1 MGCRET
7 PVERQKEGTVSEKI
21 NLNIPEVQIREVR
34 LGSITGFQGTAQ
46 ELVSAAR
53 CGLRDKNRSFSQ
65 CLGCSTGNAACMVT
79 LIRDA
84 AVISHGPVGCSSC
97 LHEFAFTYRVNA
109 PLRELEHPTQ
119 RKIYSTNLDEGDTVY
134 GGGRKLAEAI
144 REVYSRAKPNAV
156 FVLTT
161 CAVGIIGDDVES
173 VTNDAEEELG
183 IPVVAI
189 FCEGFKSKVWT
200 TGFDAGYHAIAR
212 KIVKPARERRGDV
225 INVINFWGSDIF
237 TEWFEPF
244 GVKPN
249 FITPYATVDSL
260 AHSSEAAATIQACPT
275 LGSYLGAAL
284 EEEFG
289 VPEIRTAAPYGI
301 PQTDRWFRKLGE
313 ILGKPEIAEDII
325 KRKKREYLPKIEAL
339 KKRLSGKTAY
349 VTAGAGHGH
358 SLIAVLAELGVEPQ
372 GAAIFH
378 HDPLYDNGAEEADAL
393 AQTVRDYGDVPNISI
408 CNKQEFE
415 LVNQLNRIRPDILL
429 ARHGGMT
436 LWGAKLGIP
445 SLLIGD
451 EHYGMGYEG
460 IVRYAERIIETIEN
474 DEFVKNL
481 EKYAVNPYT
490 KWWLAQ
496 EPYTFLEGAGEWQA
510 S

>member
-1 MGCRET
+1 VQVRE
-7 PVERQKEGTVSEKI
+7 
-21 NLNIPEVQIREVR
+21 LR
-34 LGSITGFQGTAQ
+34 LGSITGFQGTAG
-46 ELVSAAR
+46 ELVSASR
-53 CGLRDKNRSFSQ
+53 CGLKDKTRSFSQ
-65 CLGCSTGNAACMVT
+65 CLGCSTSNAACMVI
-79 LIRDA
+79 LIQDA

-97 LHEFAFTYRVNA
+97 FHEFAFTYRVNS
-109 PLRELEHPTQ
+109 PLRDVPRPTQ
-119 RKIYSTNLDEGDTVY
+119 RKIYSTNLNENDTIL
-134 GGGRKLAEAI
+134 GAGEKLADAI
-144 REVYSRAKPNAV
+144 REVNARAKPNAI

-173 VTNDAEEELG
+173 VTNAAEEELG
-183 IPVVAI
+183 VPVVAV

-212 KIVKPARERRGDV
+212 KIIKPARERRNDM

-237 TEWFEPF
+237 TEWFKPF
-244 GVKPN
+244 GAKPN
-249 FITPYATVDSL
+249 FITPYSTIESL
-260 AHSSEAAATIQACPT
+260 EHSSEAALTIQACPT
-275 LGSYLGAAL
+275 LGSYLAAAL
-284 EEEFG
+284 DKEFG
-289 VPEIRTAAPYGI
+289 VPELKTAAPYGI
-301 PQTDRWFRKLGE
+301 PQTDRWFRLLGE
-313 ILGKPEIAEDII
+313 ILGKEKEAEAFLAKQKETYI
-325 KRKKREYLPKIEAL
+325 PQIEAL
-339 KKRLSGKTAY
+339 RGKLQGKTAC

-358 SLIAVLAELGVEPQ
+358 SLLSVLRELGLKAQ

-378 HDPLYDNGAEEADAL
+378 HDPLYDNDAEASDAL
-393 AQTVRDYGDVPNISI
+393 AQSVRDYGDVPNVNV

-415 LVNQLNRIRPDILL
+415 LVNQLARIHPDILL

-460 IVRYAERIIETIEN
+460 IVRYGERILETIEN

-481 EKYAVNPYT
+481 EKHAGNPYT
-490 KWWLAQ
+490 RWWMAQ
-496 EPYTFLEGAGEWQA
+496 EPYAFLEGGSEWRA